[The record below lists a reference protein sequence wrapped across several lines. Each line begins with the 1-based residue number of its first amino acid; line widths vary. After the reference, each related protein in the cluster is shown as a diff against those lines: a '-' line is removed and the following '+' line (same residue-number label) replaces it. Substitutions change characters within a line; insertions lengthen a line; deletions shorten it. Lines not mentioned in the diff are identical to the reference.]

1 MFPSFS
7 PVNQNIDL
15 QKCVIFVFFGKLGDG
30 QITETEQ
37 S

>member
-1 MFPSFS
+1 MFPLFH
-7 PVNQNIDL
+7 L
-15 QKCVIFVFFGKLGDG
+15 QIEISTYKKNVIFVFFGKLGDG